1 MKILFI
7 LLVPFLSVL
16 VFFLFA
22 GSFMMSIDF
31 LSTINTSNKDLTFK
45 SHFIKNLKSLKKS
58 LPAVLFM
65 GLSISLFI
73 FFIYFFTDFLMIFK
87 T

>member
-1 MKILFI
+1 MKVLAI
-7 LLVPFLSVL
+7 LLMPFLVVL

-22 GSFMMSIDF
+22 GSFIMSVDF

-45 SHFIKNLKSLKKS
+45 DHFIKNLKSLKKS

-65 GLSISLFI
+65 GLTLSLFV
-73 FFIYFFTDFLMIFK
+73 FSIYFFIDFLTTFK